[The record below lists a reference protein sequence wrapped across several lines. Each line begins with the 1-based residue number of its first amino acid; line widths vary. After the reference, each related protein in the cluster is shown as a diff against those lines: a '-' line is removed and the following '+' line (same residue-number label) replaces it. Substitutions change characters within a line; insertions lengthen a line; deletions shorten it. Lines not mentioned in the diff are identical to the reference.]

1 MCPARSGCCVSTCR
15 AGDGTWHEW
24 PRPCGRGKEQPRSQG
39 RSAALG
45 TTHRTTRRGRLL
57 DPESPARLCLSCALT
72 CQTRSLRGL
81 GAMLGAEGGPAECM
95 RFCSCA
101 CCGDPALR
109 ALGAL
114 GSPPA
119 ERLGRPVCLA
129 VTAAG
134 DAPFHT
140 ALSGDTNFRNTDAR
154 EVARLA
160 RVRLAHKPRRG
171 NSGRQEEP
179 ALSPLDAL

>member
-45 TTHRTTRRGRLL
+45 TTHRTTRRGRLP

-134 DAPFHT
+134 DAPFPHSPQRRYQLPKHRRTGSGKAGARQASAQT
-140 ALSGDTNFRNTDAR
+140 APGKLRSPGGAC
-154 EVARLA
+154 
-160 RVRLAHKPRRG
+160 
-171 NSGRQEEP
+171 
-179 ALSPLDAL
+179 ALPP